1 MRRLLVLCAVERIS
15 ACAIDTVDVV
25 HIFQIRNCEGALSV
39 VGIDRIVLSRE
50 ICIVGTAASDG
61 TDPLDIIIVLEDRH
75 VAVHIALH
83 RRLVD
88 HICPVDAVLRQ
99 GCLIIAHHDRD
110 RPSVGLRHVHHLT
123 GQVTLDLSVDLFAL
137 LRAFRLRLRLR
148 RRFCLKNDGL
158 RLFRRLCGRLR
169 CHSCFLSLL
178 SAPGK
183 SCRCHHDSNT
193 NNKCSAPF
201 SHLL

>member
-1 MRRLLVLCAVERIS
+1 MRCLLVLCAVERIS

-25 HIFQIRNCEGALSV
+25 HIFQIRDCEGALSV

-88 HICPVDAVLRQ
+88 NIRPVDAVLGQR
-99 GCLIIAHHDRD
+99 CFIIAHHDRN
-110 RPSVGLRHVHHLT
+110 RASVSFRHIHHLT
-123 GQVTLDLSVDLFAL
+123 GQVTLDLSVDFFAF
-137 LRAFRLRLRLR
+137 LRTFRFRLRLR
-148 RRFCLKNDGL
+148 RRLCLEDDRFCLLWRLCL
-158 RLFRRLCGRLR
+158 RLRRHG
-169 CHSCFLSLL
+169 CFLRFLPAS
-178 SAPGK
+178 GER
-183 SCRCHHDSNT
+183 CRCHHDSNT

>member
-1 MRRLLVLCAVERIS
+1 MRCLLVLCAVERIS

-25 HIFQIRNCEGALSV
+25 HTFQIRNCEGALSV
-39 VGIDRIVLSRE
+39 MGIDRIVLSCE
-50 ICIVGTAASDG
+50 ICIIGTAASDG